1 MEGIVCRTGLEVHQD
16 HLTKT
21 NNRSLQQLFKPF
33 SSHMSNKSIDVVST
47 LWSTY
52 QSWKV
57 WLVLRIVGV
66 HVVMHNVVQ
75 DWQGFQLHKVVLR
88 DLTASTKKDITGSVQ
103 AEKTDGLEQQQV
115 LEYRYMFRGNK
126 FRLCFRANNVVKF
139 PPYEVSEVPRMPK
152 CEVLIATQA
161 GKNITEKIKKYAG
174 PKGDFHYTI
183 TKALPTAHYIT
194 QRLGPVRIIDTK
206 FRSAALF

>member
-1 MEGIVCRTGLEVHQD
+1 
-16 HLTKT
+16 
-21 NNRSLQQLFKPF
+21 
-33 SSHMSNKSIDVVST
+33 MSNKSTDVLST

-57 WLVLRIVGV
+57 WLVLRMVGM
-66 HVVMHNVVQ
+66 HVVVHNAVQ

-88 DLTASTKKDITGSVQ
+88 DLTTCTRKDVTGSVQ
-103 AEKTDGLEQQQV
+103 AERTDGLQQHQV

-139 PPYEVSEVPRMPK
+139 PPYDVSEVPRVPM
-152 CEVLIATQA
+152 CDVMIATQA
-161 GKNITEKIKKYAG
+161 GKNITKKIKKYAG

-183 TKALPTAHYIT
+183 TKTLPTAHYIT
-194 QRLGPVRIIDTK
+194 QRLGPVRIMDTK
-206 FRSAALF
+206 FRSAALS